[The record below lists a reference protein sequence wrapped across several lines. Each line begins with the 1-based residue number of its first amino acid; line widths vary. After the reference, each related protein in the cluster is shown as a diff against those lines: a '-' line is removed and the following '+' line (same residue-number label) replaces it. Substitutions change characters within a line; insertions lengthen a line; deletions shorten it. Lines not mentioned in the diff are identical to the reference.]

1 MMCALTL
8 LPCRRNEA
16 AALRF
21 CGSVRRS
28 TPGGYRFVIPA
39 LADCSCLLTL
49 ARMKALPLLILML
62 LSLSACGVEQVQ
74 PAPVAADERW
84 GHLPP
89 DPERPEQAE
98 QTDPGRS

>member
-8 LPCRRNEA
+8 LPCPRNEA
-16 AALRF
+16 AVLPFR
-21 CGSVRRS
+21 GNLRRS
-28 TPGGYRFVIPA
+28 APACYRFGVAA
-39 LADCSCLLTL
+39 LADCSSLPTL
-49 ARMKALPLLILML
+49 AAMKPLPLLILAI

-74 PAPVAADERW
+74 PVPVPADERW

-98 QTDPGRS
+98 QATAPRG